1 MDAAQDI
8 YDVIIVGGGPGGLTC
23 AMYTSRAKLRTLVL
37 DRAPGAGAL
46 AATAKIANY
55 PGVRGDITG
64 PDLLETMRQ
73 QSLDFGTE
81 YVKSAVMAVDF
92 NANPKVIY
100 ATEGTYSARSVVIAT
115 GSMGRS
121 SKIDGEDEFLGR
133 GVSYCVTCDAA
144 FYTDRVAGIVGHN
157 EVAVEEALFL
167 ARFAREVHIVSPN
180 AYLMAPVD
188 LLEEVE
194 STPNIV
200 THTNHKPL
208 KVVGEDFVTGL
219 EVKNGGD
226 QFTMPMEGVFMLL
239 GGSAPITDFLAG
251 AVKAKEHGCIDV
263 DCHMATNVP
272 GVFAVGDVT
281 CLHPKQAIIA
291 AGEGAIA
298 ALAIDKW
305 IRGRERAKVDYM

>member
-8 YDVIIVGGGPGGLTC
+8 YDVIIIGGGPGGLTC
-23 AMYTSRAKLRTLVL
+23 AMYTARAKLRTLVL

-46 AATAKIANY
+46 ASTAKIANY
-55 PGVRGDITG
+55 PGVRGDVPG

-73 QSLDFGTE
+73 QALDFGAVNIRT
-81 YVKSAVMAVDF
+81 AVMAVDF
-92 NANPKVIY
+92 NSSPKVIY
-100 ATEGTYSARSVVIAT
+100 AAEGTYHTRTAVIAT

-144 FYTDRVAGIVGHN
+144 FYTDKVAGIVGYN

-167 ARFAREVHIVSPN
+167 SRFAREVHIVSPN
-180 AYLMAPVD
+180 PYLTAPVD
-188 LLEEVE
+188 LLEEVD
-194 STPNIV
+194 STPNI
-200 THTNHKPL
+200 TLHTSYRPL
-208 KVVGEDFVTGL
+208 RVVGEDFVTGL
-219 EVKNGGD
+219 VVKNGGE
-226 QFTMPMEGVFMLL
+226 QSTMPMEGVFMLL

-251 AVKAKEHGCIDV
+251 AVKSREQGCVDV
-263 DCHMATNVP
+263 DCHMATDAP
-272 GVFAVGDVT
+272 GVYAVGDVT